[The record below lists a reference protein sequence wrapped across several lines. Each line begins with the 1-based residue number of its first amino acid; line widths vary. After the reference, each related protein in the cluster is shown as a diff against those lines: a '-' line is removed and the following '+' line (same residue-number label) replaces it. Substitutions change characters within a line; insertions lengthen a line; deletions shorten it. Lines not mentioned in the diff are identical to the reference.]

1 MKQLSVKILLSIGV
15 MATAMTSCMPSG
27 GNKGSQGVGSHIG
40 TNSTSTVVMACDAS
54 FENVMQQEVDVFEFI
69 NTNMTVLPMYMDE
82 TACVDSLVKGRAGV
96 AVLARD
102 LTNGERTRMKSAGR
116 DPHTTRIA
124 VDAIALIVNKDNN
137 VNELTVSEIT
147 DILDGKYRTWRDIQP
162 SKLDSIRVVF
172 DHSASSTVRY
182 MRDSLLDGRN
192 FGASVYAQGNNKA
205 VFDAVKNNKNAIGV
219 IGVSWIASDMSGVAK
234 SAEERAATLDN
245 EDITDMGFNSDV
257 KVLRVRRDD
266 SLDSY
271 QPYQAYILDGSYP
284 LYRSIYMVNTGYSGT
299 AAHAFYV
306 FVTGWRGQKVIM
318 STGVLPSTVRPR
330 VVAIN

>member
-1 MKQLSVKILLSIGV
+1 MKLTIKLLGAGV
-15 MATAMTSCMPSG
+15 MVAAMTSCMPSG
-27 GNKGSQGVGSHIG
+27 GGNGSSSGSRVG
-40 TNSTSTVVMACDAS
+40 TNSSNVVVMACDAS

-69 NTNMTVLPMYMDE
+69 NPTMSVLPMYIDE
-82 TACVDSLVKGRAGV
+82 SACVDSLIKGRAGV

-102 LTNGERTRMKSAGR
+102 LSNSERNRMKAAGR

-137 VNELTVSEIT
+137 VNELTVGELT

-172 DHSASSTVRY
+172 DHSGSSTVRY
-182 MRDSLLDGRN
+182 MRDSLLDGRQ
-192 FGASVYAQGNNKA
+192 FGASVYAQGDNKA
-205 VFDAVKNNKNAIGV
+205 VFEAVKNNKNAIGV
-219 IGVSWIASDMSGVAK
+219 IGVSWIAADMSGAQK
-234 SAEERAATLDN
+234 SAQERAEALDN
-245 EDITDMGFNSDV
+245 EDVTDMGFSSDV

-266 SLDSY
+266 TIDSF

-330 VVAIN
+330 VVAVN